1 MKPFKSVIF
10 SLVTMLLGKSLKSI
24 VKNIIVLLIFLGVP
38 FFAYRS
44 CTKGY
49 DKYAV
54 FIQVKDEAIFE
65 APLDPSDVRIIDH
78 GRLLKDEIIKMDK
91 DIDNGD
97 GPNTGKLRW
106 YPCSGID
113 CDEGW
118 ERSFLSE
125 K

>member
-1 MKPFKSVIF
+1 MNNATGKKS
-10 SLVTMLLGKSLKSI
+10 TLKSI

-65 APLDPSDVRIIDH
+65 TRLEPSDVRIIDR
-78 GRLLKDEIIKMDK
+78 GRKLKDTILAMDK
-91 DIDNGD
+91 EIDNGD
-97 GPNTGKLRW
+97 GPRSGKLRW
-106 YPCSGID
+106 YVCSGID